1 MSDFHSTGPSFDPT
15 SGTPAPT
22 LPEVI
27 SYGDPQQQQQQ
38 QQQKLQVRVLVD
50 ERSVGGLIGKG
61 GAVINKLRS
70 DSSCKVNI
78 QDGMQGARH
87 ATITVAGHHEQ
98 VANCLHAI
106 ADRIYERKRGG
117 GSSEPTERRGG
128 EYTTYEVKGSGEV
141 TIENCHIVLLVPNN
155 QIGAMIGKGGA
166 KVNAIRQGTG
176 ANIKISEKTLGDSTE
191 KSVTVVGNSKVV
203 AAALQQICAHL
214 NDDADKVATAPYVPR
229 PEYDDYG
236 YGPRDS
242 YGGRRDGRKRK
253 QYPDDDYY
261 YPPRGYPGGGGG
273 GPYRDYGPRGP
284 PPPPGPPQP
293 AQTLVVPVPNYIMG
307 TVIGRNGASINEIRG
322 RSGATIKIAPLESGA
337 TDRMVT
343 ITGSP
348 QQNEAAIAMIH
359 QKMAEHGS
367 PPS

>member
-1 MSDFHSTGPSFDPT
+1 MSEFQSTGPSFDPT
-15 SGTPAPT
+15 SSGTPAPT
-22 LPEVI
+22 GPEL
-27 SYGDPQQQQQQ
+27 STYGDPQQQ
-38 QQQKLQVRVLVD
+38 QQQKLQVRVMVD

-70 DSSCKVNI
+70 DSGCKVNI
-78 QDGMQGARH
+78 ADGMPGARH
-87 ATITVAGHHEQ
+87 ATVTVVGHHEQ

-106 ADRIYERKRGG
+106 ADRLYERKRGG
-117 GSSEPTERRGG
+117 ASNAETGRG

-176 ANIKISEKTLGDSTE
+176 ANIKISERTLGDSTE

-214 NDDADKVATAPYVPR
+214 NDDADKVATTPYVPR

-236 YGPRDS
+236 YGSRDGYS
-242 YGGRRDGRKRK
+242 RRDGRKRK
-253 QYPDDDYY
+253 QWPDDDYY
-261 YPPRGYPGGGGG
+261 YPPRGYPDGS
-273 GPYRDYGPRGP
+273 YREYGPRGP
-284 PPPPGPPQP
+284 PPPPPPPGPPQP
-293 AQTLVVPVPNYIMG
+293 TQTLVVPVPNYIMG

-343 ITGSP
+343 ITGTP